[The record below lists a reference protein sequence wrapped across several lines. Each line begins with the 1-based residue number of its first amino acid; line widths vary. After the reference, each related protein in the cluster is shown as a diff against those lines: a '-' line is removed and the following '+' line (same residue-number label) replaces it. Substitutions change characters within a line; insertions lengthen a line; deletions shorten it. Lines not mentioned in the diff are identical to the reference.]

1 MEEMDRDGFR
11 QIEMESDKLRWI
23 QMFPNGLRLTQVR
36 WPPWAAVQG

>member
-11 QIEMESDKLRWI
+11 QIEMESDRLRWI
-23 QMFPNGLRLTQVR
+23 QMVSNGLRLTQVR